1 MINSPSLYLIVRA
14 YLCYQ
19 LKIKVVLAHSNSAG
33 FRCFIFSFF
42 MKLDLNVSLSFHVEP
57 NVLFC
62 FSGGVKCHVL
72 YFFFIF
78 FFIMSLEAQLIF

>member
-1 MINSPSLYLIVRA
+1 M
-14 YLCYQ
+14 LCCQ
-19 LKIKVVLAHSNSAG
+19 LKISVVLAHSNSAG

-72 YFFFIF
+72 YFY

>member
-1 MINSPSLYLIVRA
+1 M
-14 YLCYQ
+14 LCYQ

-33 FRCFIFSFF
+33 CRCFIFSFF

-57 NVLFC
+57 NGF

-72 YFFFIF
+72 YI
-78 FFIMSLEAQLIF
+78 FFIMSLEAQLIL

>member
-1 MINSPSLYLIVRA
+1 M
-14 YLCYQ
+14 LCYQ

-57 NVLFC
+57 NVLFFWWGQMSC
-62 FSGGVKCHVL
+62 TV
-72 YFFFIF
+72 FFFL